1 MSAGYPSTSGR
12 LYVWHEQHRG
22 HEVERDV
29 VYILD
34 DDPLYW
40 PPTSE
45 ITLRC
50 LECGESLRMDLST

>member
-1 MSAGYPSTSGR
+1 MNAGYTSTSGR

-22 HEVERDV
+22 HEVEREV
-29 VYILD
+29 VYVL
-34 DDPLYW
+34 DDPLQW

-50 LECGESLRMDLST
+50 HDCGESLRMDLSR